1 MRTWQAGAAASLFPW
16 YQEGVNRRAG
26 WASQGERAGES
37 RAGAWV
43 HVLQATRA
51 SRCHAGLSP
60 ASGETVQGLQ
70 RPREDASLPP
80 APPPLFDGGFEVG
93 SSAPHSPCLAFRVQQ
108 HPGSLRELIS
118 ALHPAPQGSTRAIS
132 SALSPAWH
140 ESAWSP
146 VRRGHA
152 FPLKKT

>member
-16 YQEGVNRRAG
+16 YQEGVNQRAG

-80 APPPLFDGGFEVG
+80 APPPFSMAVLRWDPQ
-93 SSAPHSPCLAFRVQQ
+93 PHTR
-108 HPGSLRELIS
+108 
-118 ALHPAPQGSTRAIS
+118 PAWHSVCSSTRA
-132 SALSPAWH
+132 H
-140 ESAWSP
+140 
-146 VRRGHA
+146 
-152 FPLKKT
+152 